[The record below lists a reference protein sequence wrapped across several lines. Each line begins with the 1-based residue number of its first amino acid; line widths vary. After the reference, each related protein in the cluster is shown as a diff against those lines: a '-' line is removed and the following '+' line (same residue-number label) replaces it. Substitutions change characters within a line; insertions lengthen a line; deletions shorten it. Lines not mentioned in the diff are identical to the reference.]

1 MAREAGRLATAAD
14 IAHVCRFTL
23 SNETPM
29 ALQPITPGSRLPLD
43 DDDAK
48 APKELPGSDDLRQEL
63 GGLTERLDL
72 LQRAFYAEGKRSLLV
87 VIQGRD
93 TSGKDGLIRK
103 VFGPLD
109 AQGCVVTSFKK
120 PSDLELAHDY
130 LWRVHH
136 AVPQRGVIGVFNR
149 SHYEDVLIVRVRKL
163 VPESVWSRR
172 YSHINDFE
180 RMLTDSGVTVLKFFL
195 HISKKEQKERLEE
208 RLIDANKNW
217 KFNPADLDERALW
230 EDYTEAYR
238 EMLARCS
245 TEWAPWY
252 LVPADKK
259 AARDVLVA
267 RTVVRTIEKLD
278 PQFPRAN
285 PEVLRLAKE
294 II

>member
-1 MAREAGRLATAAD
+1 M
-14 IAHVCRFTL
+14 
-23 SNETPM
+23 P
-29 ALQPITPGSRLPLD
+29 LQPTPPGSRLPLE
-43 DDDAK
+43 DDDARP
-48 APKELPGSDDLRQEL
+48 PKDLPGGDELREEL
-63 GGLTERLDL
+63 ARLTERLEA
-72 LQRAFYAEGKRSLLV
+72 LQRALYAECKRALLI

-109 AQGCVVTSFKK
+109 SQGCVVTAFKK
-120 PSDLELAHDY
+120 PSDLELSHDY
-130 LWRVHH
+130 LWRVHQ
-136 AVPQRGVIGVFNR
+136 AVPARAVIGIFNR

-163 VPESVWSRR
+163 VGEAVWSRR

-180 RMLTDSGVTVLKFFL
+180 RMLTDSGVTILKFFL

-208 RLIDANKNW
+208 RLKDPGKNW
-217 KFNPADLDERALW
+217 KFDPGDLDERALW
-230 EDYTEAYR
+230 DEYTEAYR
-238 EMLARCS
+238 EMIARCS

-267 RTVVRTIEKLD
+267 DVVVRTLERLD

-285 PEVLRLAKE
+285 PDVLKLARE
-294 II
+294 IV

>member
-1 MAREAGRLATAAD
+1 MPAGPEAHRLEE
-14 IAHVCRFTL
+14 
-23 SNETPM
+23 ETM
-29 ALQPITPGSRLPLD
+29 SLQPVPPGSRLALD
-43 DDDAK
+43 DDDAR
-48 APKELPGSDDLRQEL
+48 APKDLPGSEELRADLGRFS
-63 GGLTERLDL
+63 ERLEA
-72 LQRAFYAEGKRSLLV
+72 LQRAFYAECKRSLLI

-109 AQGCVVTSFKK
+109 SQGCVVTAFKK
-120 PSDLELAHDY
+120 PSELELSHDY

-136 AVPQRGVIGVFNR
+136 AVPPRSVIGIFNR

-163 VPESVWSRR
+163 VSEAVWSRR

-180 RMLTDSGVTVLKFFL
+180 RMLTDSGVTILKLFL

-208 RLIDANKNW
+208 RLKDPAKNW
-217 KFNPADLDERALW
+217 KFNPGDLDERALW
-230 EDYTEAYR
+230 DDYTEAYR

-252 LVPADKK
+252 VVPSDKK
-259 AARDVLVA
+259 AARDFLVA
-267 RTVVRTIEKLD
+267 DVVVRTLERLD

-285 PEVLRLAKE
+285 PDVLKLVKE
-294 II
+294 IV